1 MNLNHQQQGD
11 EKMTAQAQTQAQ
23 SILARVFVG
32 LSDII
37 VLSVLNVIDFLCRVL
52 VVLWR
57 AIGTYFWA
65 IGYSIS
71 IHDYG
76 VALIGILSFPYSLVL
91 DFFNEWENYNY
102 RDENTYQEQYSQE
115 NFSQEEQAQ
124 EQYEAYNQAYN
135 PFHVLGVTDD
145 MSLAEI
151 KRVYHQLCLIYHPD
165 RPTGN
170 KEKFLEIQEAWE
182 QIRSIKEGQ
191 NNED

>member
-57 AIGTYFWA
+57 AIGAYFWL

-76 VALIGILSFPYSLVL
+76 VALISILSFPYFLMLS
-91 DFFNEWENYNY
+91 FRREWEDYNFK
-102 RDENTYQEQYSQE
+102 ENTYQEQYSE
-115 NFSQEEQAQ
+115 DFSQEEQAQ
-124 EQYEAYNQAYN
+124 EQQYEAYNQAYN
-135 PFHVLGVTDD
+135 PFHVLGVTEE
-145 MSLAEI
+145 MSLDEI
-151 KRVYHQLCLIYHPD
+151 KRVYRQLCLIYHPD

-182 QIRSIKEGQ
+182 QIRNIKEG
-191 NNED
+191 

>member
-1 MNLNHQQQGD
+1 MNHQQGD
-11 EKMTAQAQTQAQ
+11 EKMTAQAQTQTQAQ
-23 SILARVFVG
+23 GILVS
-32 LSDII
+32 LSDMI
-37 VLSVLNVIDFLCRVL
+37 VLSILNVIDFLCKVL

-57 AIGTYFWA
+57 AIGAYFWL

-76 VALIGILSFPYSLVL
+76 VALISILSFPYFLMLS
-91 DFFNEWENYNY
+91 FRREWEDYNFK
-102 RDENTYQEQYSQE
+102 ENTYQEQYSE
-115 NFSQEEQAQ
+115 DFSQEEQAQ
-124 EQYEAYNQAYN
+124 EQQYEAYNQAYN

-145 MSLAEI
+145 MSLDEI

-182 QIRSIKEGQ
+182 QIKGGYK
-191 NNED
+191 

>member
-11 EKMTAQAQTQAQ
+11 EKMTAQAQTQTQAQ
-23 SILARVFVG
+23 GILVS
-32 LSDII
+32 LSDMI
-37 VLSVLNVIDFLCRVL
+37 VLSILNVIDFLCKVL

-91 DFFNEWENYNY
+91 DFRREWENYNY
-102 RDENTYQEQYSQE
+102 RDENTYQEQYSE
-115 NFSQEEQAQ
+115 DFSQEEQAQ

-145 MSLAEI
+145 MSLDKI

-182 QIRSIKEGQ
+182 QIRSIKEG
-191 NNED
+191 